1 MMHCGACGGIMRAG
15 GHNVY
20 QCGTAPE
27 LPTCGKVRI
36 QKSDTDALIEAA
48 VLYRL
53 QSPVVA
59 KAMTAPKR
67 KRTKRADDPERL
79 QAELDELAELTGR
92 GELPMREFLRIRKGI
107 EERLARARAQSTDTT
122 PAAAKALMEAPD
134 VRKAWAKLDTD
145 QRRRI
150 IGELVDRITIAPGVL
165 RARQFDP
172 DRIDIRWKV

>member
-1 MMHCGACGGIMRAG
+1 
-15 GHNVY
+15 
-20 QCGTAPE
+20 
-27 LPTCGKVRI
+27 
-36 QKSDTDALIEAA
+36 
-48 VLYRL
+48 
-53 QSPVVA
+53 
-59 KAMTAPKR
+59 
-67 KRTKRADDPERL
+67 
-79 QAELDELAELTGR
+79 
-92 GELPMREFLRIRKGI
+92 MREFLRIRKGI